1 MKKTIKK
8 TITLL
13 FLILGTFTIS
23 NAQEHFELEAGTGW
37 TFFNLINSP
46 EYEYDDAYMGYGIQS
61 TVDVWLSQRFKEK
74 HDFKIGLGLTQ
85 YYFLDFEVTDP
96 SYYANFR
103 IGADFQT
110 PFKKVKF
117 TSSLSNH
124 IYLHKYNED
133 RWDFRRRVFTKLDL
147 GLRFQMN
154 ERLSFYVNSPLTIFP
169 MFQDDNFKGYFTV
182 NGLIPADANV
192 ELTGLNV
199 GLIYNFKPHG
209 KDLLKPLKT
218 KGTPSNFGVE
228 VSSGFLKYDIFNEDK
243 DYINYFQGTGRQLSA
258 DVWYEKSIYDN
269 VDLRVGLGYSNF
281 TYEQTYLDTTKIF
294 NTLNARIGANFQ
306 TKWKPLSINATVSNY
321 IFLQDSLDKRF
332 EQRVMTNLDLGAT
345 FHVTDNFDIRVTTP
359 ITIAAMINSGRWSFI
374 DEDDN
379 YNLVDKSYVG
389 MTGVNLGLIY
399 TFGKAD

>member
-1 MKKTIKK
+1 MKKTI
-8 TITLL
+8 IISLL
-13 FLILGTFTIS
+13 IIVSLNTQ
-23 NAQEHFELEAGTGW
+23 AQEHFELEAGTGW
-37 TFFNLINSP
+37 VFFNLINSP
-46 EYEYDDAYMGYGIQS
+46 EYEFDNAYMGYGTQS
-61 TVDVWLSQRFKEK
+61 TIDGWLVQRFWGK
-74 HDFKIGLGLTQ
+74 HDFKVGLGLTQ
-85 YYFLDFEVTDP
+85 YYFLDVSAVTPP

-103 IGADFQT
+103 IGADWQT
-110 PFKKVKF
+110 PLEKVKF
-117 TSSLSNH
+117 TTNLSNH

-133 RWDFRRRVFTKLDL
+133 SWDFRRRVFTKLDL

-154 ERLSFYVNSPLTIFP
+154 NRLSFHVNSPLTIFP
-169 MFQDDNFKGYFTV
+169 MFQNDNNIGH
-182 NGLIPADANV
+182 LIPGGEIPVDGHV

-199 GLIYNFKPHG
+199 GLIYNFKPHE

-374 DEDDN
+374 DKDDN

-389 MTGVNLGLIY
+389 MSGLNIGLIY
-399 TFGKAD
+399 TFGKIKE